1 MVNWWLWLWLLG
13 LALVKC
19 TANNRAEANLAEEE
33 PHMHGQDGHNDDND
47 DGDDDDGDHDHNEV
61 IGWNSR
67 YIAFTFCL
75 KSSWLSFLQR
85 TSSDCSVMVLSQPC
99 PAYLHTPSTQS
110 SSRHCAPGLSPI
122 TAINVGKFSR
132 APTRQEKARNVNTNV
147 TESLKCQIVMH
158 QIWPFSTQEP
168 NLCKRRKIF
177 YLHHQGSSSFNG
189 CNLTSNIIFHPPKWL
204 DWNKRDVRNKRME
217 KYTKYLVRAV
227 PSSDNLS
234 LLLSLC
240 LSLCLSLYQ
249 YYCICLCLCHCAKYL
264 VEAAPS
270 LDNLSGFDRFLAERE
285 AFEA

>member
-1 MVNWWLWLWLLG
+1 
-13 LALVKC
+13 
-19 TANNRAEANLAEEE
+19 
-33 PHMHGQDGHNDDND
+33 
-47 DGDDDDGDHDHNEV
+47 
-61 IGWNSR
+61 
-67 YIAFTFCL
+67 
-75 KSSWLSFLQR
+75 
-85 TSSDCSVMVLSQPC
+85 MVLSQPC
-99 PAYLHTPSTQS
+99 PAYLHTPSTPVFFPTL
-110 SSRHCAPGLSPI
+110 CTGSPI

-132 APTRQEKARNVNTNV
+132 APTRREKARNVNANV

-177 YLHHQGSSSFNG
+177 YLHHLGSSSFNG

-249 YYCICLCLCHCAKYL
+249 YNCICLCLCHCAKYL

-270 LDNLSGFDRFLAERE
+270 LDYLSGFDIFLAERE
-285 AFEA
+285 AFVA

>member
-19 TANNRAEANLAEEE
+19 IANNRAEANLAEEE

-61 IGWNSR
+61 TGWNSR
-67 YIAFTFCL
+67 YISFTVFF
-75 KSSWLSFLQR
+75 KSSWLFTTNFVWSL
-85 TSSDCSVMVLSQPC
+85 CYGIV
-99 PAYLHTPSTQS
+99 PALPGIFAHPIDPVFFSTLCIS
-110 SSRHCAPGLSPI
+110 SPI

-132 APTRQEKARNVNTNV
+132 ALTRQEKARNVNTNV

-177 YLHHQGSSSFNG
+177 YLHHLGSSSFNG

-227 PSSDNLS
+227 PS
-234 LLLSLC
+234 
-240 LSLCLSLYQ
+240 
-249 YYCICLCLCHCAKYL
+249 
-264 VEAAPS
+264 
-270 LDNLSGFDRFLAERE
+270 
-285 AFEA
+285 